1 MARFSKAPASIPA
14 TSFRLEDALALIE
27 ASFRPATA
35 IETVPIGAALSRI
48 LAVDSISEMN
58 VPGTDQS
65 AVDGYAFRHVDLE
78 DSRKK
83 PFRLVGTAAAGRPLD
98 LVLGA
103 GEAARILTG
112 APIPQGADTVAMQEH
127 VERVGDEV
135 TLPTIIE
142 RGANCRK
149 AGEDIAAGERVLP
162 AGRRL
167 GPADI
172 GLLASI
178 GLAEAAVRAPLE
190 VAVFST
196 GDELVN
202 PGQSRAPGQR
212 YDSNRPALVALLAS
226 MGCKPNDLGILPDR
240 RDAIETALA
249 DAAARF
255 GAILSSGGMSVGDE
269 DHVRP
274 AVQKLGALEF
284 WDVEIKPGRPIAA
297 GQVAGT
303 PFFGLPGNPAA
314 ALVTF
319 LMLVRP
325 ALLLLSGAALER
337 PPRFQVKA
345 DFALRRKAGRRE
357 YLRCTLADASD
368 GMPLARR
375 PVRDGSAVLTAVAN
389 ADGFLELHE
398 DLTQVRPGM
407 SLPFIP
413 KSAFGL
419 WR

>member
-1 MARFSKAPASIPA
+1 MARFSKGPVSIPA

-27 ASFRPATA
+27 ATFRPTA
-35 IETVPIGAALSRI
+35 AVETVPIGAALSRI
-48 LAVDSISEMN
+48 LAVDTVSQIS

-78 DSRKK
+78 GSRKK
-83 PFRLVGTAAAGRPLD
+83 PFRLIGTAAAGRPLD
-98 LVLGA
+98 IVVGA
-103 GEAARILTG
+103 DEAARILTG

-127 VERVGDEV
+127 VERTGDEV
-135 TLPTIIE
+135 ALPTLIE

-149 AGEDIAAGERVLP
+149 AGEDVAAGERVLA

-178 GLAEAAVRAPLE
+178 GLAEVAVRAPLE

-196 GDELVN
+196 GDELVD
-202 PGQSRAPGQR
+202 PGRSRAPGQR

-255 GAILSSGGMSVGDE
+255 GAVLSSGGMSVGDE

-325 ALLLLSGAALER
+325 ALLLLSGAALQA
-337 PPRFQVKA
+337 PRRFPVKA
-345 DFALRRKAGRRE
+345 DFSMRRKAGRRE
-357 YLRCTLADASD
+357 YLRCTLSAGSD
-368 GMPLARR
+368 GVPRAHR
-375 PVRDGSAVLTAVAN
+375 PARDGSAVLTAVAN
-389 ADGFLELHE
+389 ADGFLELLENVTHIS
-398 DLTQVRPGM
+398 PGT

-413 KSAFGL
+413 KSEFGL
-419 WR
+419 WN